1 MLMSRVDSS
10 KKKEAMLNNNKNTK
24 KIYPEE
30 RSYEKINF
38 SRPKSSGKKQFSGKK
53 GGIKTHNKEK

>member
-1 MLMSRVDSS
+1 MSRVDSS

-30 RSYEKINF
+30 INYQYEKINF

-53 GGIKTHNKEK
+53 GEIKTHNKEK

>member
-38 SRPKSSGKKQFSGKK
+38 SRPKSSGKK
-53 GGIKTHNKEK
+53 